1 MLSKHFKKAAEV
13 PCEPPLPPHPYLSLQ
28 GDEIRLLTINPG
40 SPNLESTSQISCSL
54 QHVDLPGSQDNG
66 VGGGVA
72 DSGRHRGYARDWPE
86 LQTAPDKGRLL
97 KTDSWV
103 QKQVLSKYDEKS
115 QQSLDPDVGGCTLA
129 HEEGLPWRHS
139 WGDYVAL
146 SYVWGPQTPAKTI
159 LIDGLPFLVGPNL
172 YLALEQL
179 RRSQRIQQGFKV
191 WIDAICINQQD
202 IDERGQQVGRMRDIY
217 ASAWQVVSWLGG
229 GQDDSDMAID
239 ALRYMARLP
248 TEPGEIEGL
257 YRVKRGMDVR
267 PLFITWDSYES
278 PFRKEVFKAILG
290 FLTRPYWRRM
300 WILQEVAM
308 AHPEAPVL
316 CGGKCLS
323 WAEIRDAAALI
334 TADEERFGRLVTGT
348 LPSTWNF
355 EIGQARL
362 SERRHLSPE
371 RLWRL
376 MTELL
381 QVQNDQN
388 DASFPGVT
396 TDMLRPLLLARD
408 AAVTQEKDRVYG
420 ILGIKAV
427 AERVSLVPDYTLPLA
442 VNFQRFSSALLL
454 GGNLDLF
461 RLVSLLDKPIYTKG
475 SLAGLGSRVL
485 EAAPCVHN
493 LPSWVICW
501 TCAALPAAH
510 LRAAYRAGGKP
521 TVESQSA
528 VVISDSCLR
537 MQGLIVDTIVSL
549 GTCHPAEA
557 TDDYP
562 ASGSKCSNNPYGGLD
577 ETREALWRTMV
588 GNSTAQGECPA
599 PEEYAWLL
607 DPRIWRDAVAG
618 VFAHGLGLESVM
630 KRYGSLD
637 LCGYSLKELIFG
649 SGRTRRPW
657 GERYYNPT
665 KTQREALAW
674 AVDVLAWRRLMSTE
688 SGRLGLAPTGA
699 VVGTGSSFFRVAM
712 CR

>member
-1 MLSKHFKKAAEV
+1 MLKHFKKATEV
-13 PCEPPLPPHPYLSLQ
+13 PCEQPLPPYPYLPLQ
-28 GDEIRLLTINPG
+28 GDEIRLLTVNPG
-40 SPNLESTSQISCSL
+40 SPDLESASQISCSL
-54 QHVDLPGSQDNG
+54 QHVDLPGSRDSG

-86 LQTAPDKGRLL
+86 LQTAPDSARLL
-97 KTDSWV
+97 KIDSWV
-103 QKQVLSKYDEKS
+103 QKQALSKYDEKS
-115 QQSLDPDVGGCTLA
+115 QQ
-129 HEEGLPWRHS
+129 
-139 WGDYVAL
+139 
-146 SYVWGPQTPAKTI
+146 
-159 LIDGLPFLVGPNL
+159 
-172 YLALEQL
+172 
-179 RRSQRIQQGFKV
+179 
-191 WIDAICINQQD
+191 
-202 IDERGQQVGRMRDIY
+202 
-217 ASAWQVVSWLGG
+217 
-229 GQDDSDMAID
+229 
-239 ALRYMARLP
+239 
-248 TEPGEIEGL
+248 
-257 YRVKRGMDVR
+257 
-267 PLFITWDSYES
+267 
-278 PFRKEVFKAILG
+278 
-290 FLTRPYWRRM
+290 PYWRRM

-376 MTELL
+376 MIELL
-381 QVQNDQN
+381 RVQSDQN
-388 DASFPGVT
+388 DASLPGVA
-396 TDMLRPLLLARD
+396 TDILRPLLLARD

-420 ILGIKAV
+420 ILGIRAV

-442 VNFQRFSSALLL
+442 DNFQSFSSALLQ
-454 GGNLDLF
+454 GGNMDLL

-510 LRAAYRAGGKP
+510 LRAPYRAGGKP

-537 MQGLIVDTIVSL
+537 IQGLIVDTIVSL

-562 ASGSKCSNNPYGGLD
+562 VSGSKGSNNLYGGLD

-588 GNSTAQGECPA
+588 GDSIAQGDHPA
-599 PEEYAWLL
+599 PEEYSWLL
-607 DPRIWRDAVAG
+607 DPRIWRDAVSG
-618 VFAHGLGLESVM
+618 VFSHGLGLESVM
-630 KRYGSLD
+630 KRNGSLE
-637 LCGYSLKELIFG
+637 LGGYSLKELIFG
-649 SGRTRRPW
+649 PGRARRPW
-657 GERYYNPT
+657 GERYYNST

-688 SGRLGLAPTGA
+688 AGRLGLAPASAA
-699 VVGTGSSFFRVAM
+699 VGDKIVIFPGCDVPMVLRRRDAVDGWRLVGESYVHGFMEGEALQKGVLFSDIDIY
-712 CR
+712 